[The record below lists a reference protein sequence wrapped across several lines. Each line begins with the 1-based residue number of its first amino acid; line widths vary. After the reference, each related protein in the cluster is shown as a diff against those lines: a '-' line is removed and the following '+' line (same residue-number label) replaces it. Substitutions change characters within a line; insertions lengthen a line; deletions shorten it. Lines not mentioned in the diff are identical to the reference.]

1 MAISAKSSYDGG
13 GHPDHGFSG
22 VSTGHEAGSGLESG
36 QGGAVLGPDAY
47 GGLFNGLDHKSIENV
62 IAYMMSG
69 WRDPH
74 SPPMTDYD
82 RDKQAFDKDRSWSG
96 MPSHNLLDVFDPH
109 GWVDEMEAMIQQQYN
124 NLWDSPLNPYRSA
137 LDKKEVMPNKNVDP
151 TNWGYNTPVPNPH
164 IDVTK
169 NPNIPNVDLGN
180 AFLSDY
186 DSQRAMWGI

>member
-22 VSTGHEAGSGLESG
+22 VSTGHEAGSGLESA

-47 GGLFNGLDHKSIENV
+47 GGLFNGLDKESIENV

-69 WRDPH
+69 WHDPH
-74 SPPMTDYD
+74 SPPQTDYD
-82 RDKQAFDKDRSWSG
+82 RERQAVDEARAWHGIPPATS
-96 MPSHNLLDVFDPH
+96 PLDVFDPH

-124 NLWDSPLNPYRSA
+124 NAWEGPKFEMPHQNFNPMNWDY
-137 LDKKEVMPNKNVDP
+137 
-151 TNWGYNTPVPNPH
+151 GTPSPNPH
-164 IDVTK
+164 VDMTQT
-169 NPNIPNVDLGN
+169 PNIPNVDRGQ

-186 DSQRAMWGI
+186 DSQRTMWGI

>member
-74 SPPMTDYD
+74 SPPMTDYE
-82 RDKQAFDKDRSWSG
+82 REFNEVREWSG
-96 MPSHNLLDVFDPH
+96 MAPATSPLDVVDAQ
-109 GWVDEMEAMIQQQYN
+109 GWVREMEAMIQEQYN
-124 NLWDSPLNPYRSA
+124 NAWEGPNF
-137 LDKKEVMPNKNVDP
+137 EMPHHNFNP
-151 TNWGYNTPVPNPH
+151 TNWDYGTPSPNPH
-164 IDVTK
+164 VDMTK
-169 NPNIPNVDLGN
+169 SPNMPNVDKGK
-180 AFLSDY
+180 ASLSDY
-186 DSQRAMWGI
+186 DSQRAMWGL